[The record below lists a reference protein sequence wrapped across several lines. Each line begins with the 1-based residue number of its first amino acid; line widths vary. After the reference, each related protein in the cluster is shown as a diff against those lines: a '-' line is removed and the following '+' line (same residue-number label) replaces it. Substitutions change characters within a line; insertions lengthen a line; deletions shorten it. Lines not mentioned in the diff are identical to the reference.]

1 MFETFKADFQTLLFN
16 NSFLLMNFLVV
27 WRMMFEFKPN
37 QSLLTPIWF
46 LLLICQII
54 VNYRNRNCG
63 LFSNLPSKEANK
75 YEAFYSA
82 FKK

>member
-46 LLLICQII
+46 LLLICQIL
-54 VNYRNRNCG
+54 VNYRNINCG
-63 LFSNLPSKEANK
+63 QSPKQGWKIEANE

-82 FKK
+82 F